1 MLLCQIPLKLRKNNI
16 SLFCY
21 LTRNKYLKIC
31 WEKSGKQCSLDAP
44 NKQRHKCLTLSLPEY
59 LMEICKVTLTF
70 ESADEILWCHH
81 SNETSLPVL
90 THGAIYFSKFHK
102 MKFGRNLLFAKFGSE
117 RVKLRLRH
125 DDTIPDSFLYV
136 SEQERVI
143 LLGPAVNMPV
153 ENQSC
158 IVT

>member
-16 SLFCY
+16 GLFCY
-21 LTRNKYLKIC
+21 LTRTKYLKIC

-70 ESADEILWCHH
+70 ESADEILWCDH
-81 SNETSLPVL
+81 SNETSLTVL

-102 MKFGRNLLFAKFGSE
+102 MKFGNLVEICFSLNLAVKGLNFDLGMTTQYRIAFFTCRNKRELFCS
-117 RVKLRLRH
+117 
-125 DDTIPDSFLYV
+125 D
-136 SEQERVI
+136 Q
-143 LLGPAVNMPV
+143 
-153 ENQSC
+153 Q
-158 IVT
+158 